1 MSETILCFD
10 KGTEMLAIVL
20 GPKPPIKN
28 PFWSC
33 DLAFIDNGDDTYKIL
48 RSKEVFPSL
57 GSIDR
62 LEMCK
67 LVQRYQ

>member
-1 MSETILCFD
+1 MSETILCFE
-10 KGTEMLAIVL
+10 KGVDMMDVVL
-20 GPKPPIKN
+20 GPKPPTRN
-28 PFWSC
+28 PFWAC
-33 DLAFIDNGDDTYKIL
+33 DLAFIDNEDGTYKLL

-67 LVQRYQ
+67 LIQRYL